1 MRVFMSDDVLRTDKL
16 ASATLKLRTA
26 LSATLLALAD
36 IEGASSLEEARAKA
50 RAARL
55 EARAILAAEL
65 KAAADDRTGD
75 R

>member
-1 MRVFMSDDVLRTDKL
+1 MSDDVLRTDKL

-36 IEGASSLEEARAKA
+36 IEGASSLEEARVKA

-55 EARAILAAEL
+55 EARAILAAER

>member
-1 MRVFMSDDVLRTDKL
+1 MSDDVIRTDKL

-50 RAARL
+50 RVARL
-55 EARAILAAEL
+55 EARAILAAER
-65 KAAADDRTGD
+65 KAGADDRAD
-75 R
+75 ER

>member
-36 IEGASSLEEARAKA
+36 IEGASSLEEARTKA
-50 RAARL
+50 RVARL
-55 EARAILAAEL
+55 EARAILAAER
-65 KAAADDRTGD
+65 KAGADD
-75 R
+75 